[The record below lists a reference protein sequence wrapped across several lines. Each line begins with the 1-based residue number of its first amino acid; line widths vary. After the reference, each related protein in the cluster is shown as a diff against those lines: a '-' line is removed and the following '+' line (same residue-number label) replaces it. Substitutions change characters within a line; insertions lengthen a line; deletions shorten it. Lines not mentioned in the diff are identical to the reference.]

1 MNIRRTSE
9 KLVVVEDYA
18 HHPSEIA
25 AALKMLRFRYPRYHL
40 RVLVQPHRYA
50 RLEYFFDDFVRELG
64 KADSALILPVFAAW
78 SESGKIDSRDL
89 ADAIG
94 GAVSLNCG
102 WPEVARIAALPPADG
117 RPMVLAVLGAGDI
130 ERVFDFL

>member
-1 MNIRRTSE
+1 MNVRRSSE

-25 AALKMLRFRYPRYHL
+25 AAIRMLRFRYPEHHL

-50 RLEYFFDDFVRELG
+50 RLEYFFDGFVRELG
-64 KADSALILPVFAAW
+64 KADSAMILPVFAAW
-78 SESGKIDSRDL
+78 SESGKVDSRDL

-94 GAVSLNCG
+94 GAVFLDG
-102 WPEVARIAALPPADG
+102 DWPEVARVAALPPPDG

-130 ERVFDFL
+130 ERVFDCL